1 MNKVVVCLCCVV
13 VVAALA
19 FGADPS
25 PRFNTVTPDTGKAG
39 TEFVVTGE
47 NLAKTNVA
55 EVYFTD
61 GKTDTKLDIV
71 AQQPTE
77 IKVKAP
83 PEVKPGRYSLMILTG
98 DKSRFLEQPVK
109 VTIE

>member
-1 MNKVVVCLCCVV
+1 MNKLVLCLCCTVL
-13 VVAALA
+13 VAIFA
-19 FGADPS
+19 FGAEPS

-39 TEFVVTGE
+39 TEFTVTGE
-47 NLAKTNVA
+47 NLAKANVA

-61 GKTDTKLDIV
+61 GKNDTKLDIV
-71 AQQPTE
+71 TQEPTE

-83 PEVKPGRYSLMILTG
+83 ATVKPGRYSLMILTG
-98 DKSRFLEQPVK
+98 DKARFLEQPVK